1 MTCGGEHIWNRQHN
15 LSRRLQNMK
24 SLPLSV
30 SLIVNII
37 VTCSKSRDKSHGHN
51 SVLCRNCGQG
61 WICCQKFGR
70 KIGFWE
76 ENSGKTRNLSIWQ
89 NYDKMPIFLL
99 FSCYIFIL
107 ADGGNWLS
115 PSCSGCHRSPPTSS
129 RGGTSPCSAPPSSSP
144 WRGWGTPPA
153 TSSLSSH
160 SARGRGQ
167 RVSES
172 QLTTSEPA

>member
-76 ENSGKTRNLSIWQ
+76 ENSGKTRNMSSWQ
-89 NYDKMPIFLL
+89 NYDKMPIFPLIFLL
-99 FSCYIFIL
+99 YIHPGWWREL
-107 ADGGNWLS
+107 ADPELLQVSPLS
-115 PSCSGCHRSPPTSS
+115 PHFLERRNTSMF
-129 RGGTSPCSAPPSSSP
+129 G
-144 WRGWGTPPA
+144 
-153 TSSLSSH
+153 SSLVIPVERLRNPAGYEFSVITFSKG
-160 SARGRGQ
+160 SG
-167 RVSES
+167 SES
-172 QLTTSEPA
+172 GWVSLD